1 MAEEFKRRAAG
12 WNAVEGGG
20 RTWLH
25 SAFCSQDP
33 DCMLLKR
40 GLVLSS
46 FVGPASAGIIATSAF
61 ISSRSQKVEEDYR
74 KYAYNAS
81 ARRLVRLRR
90 STEKA
95 VIVVWYGGSGKPKR
109 RKFESNAKTNHPYLH
124 LSCRAGV
131 F

>member
-25 SAFCSQDP
+25 SAFLQPGSGLHVAEIYETGP
-33 DCMLLKR
+33 RL

-46 FVGPASAGIIATSAF
+46 GHFMGPASAGIIATSAF

-95 VIVVWYGGSGKPKR
+95 VIVVWYGGSGKPK
-109 RKFESNAKTNHPYLH
+109 K
-124 LSCRAGV
+124 
-131 F
+131 